1 MRDDS
6 RFWKWPHLE
15 EPDPGDRMAVLLY
28 LGEKAHRRTIID
40 ALANKV
46 AFALRAELEKEEKRE
61 PSDPT

>member
-1 MRDDS
+1 
-6 RFWKWPHLE
+6 
-15 EPDPGDRMAVLLY
+15 MAVLLY